1 MLPDGCEKQRH
12 LYRDC
17 GNGAACTNRAVRA
30 HIFAVT
36 LAAAETLRGTIA
48 LRYAAK
54 GNCPLFFDCWREPSS
69 CGFWLSRRVI
79 IQATRFFNGGSASE
93 APERRSAHRYRIWAS
108 HRRAVSHSAF

>member
-1 MLPDGCEKQRH
+1 MLTHGCETQRH
-12 LYRDC
+12 LYRGC
-17 GNGAACTNRAVRA
+17 GSCAACTNHGVPA

-36 LAAAETLRGTIA
+36 LAAAETLLGTFA

-54 GNCPLFFDCWREPSS
+54 GDCRLFFDRWREPSS

-79 IQATRFFNGGSASE
+79 IQATGFFNGGSASE